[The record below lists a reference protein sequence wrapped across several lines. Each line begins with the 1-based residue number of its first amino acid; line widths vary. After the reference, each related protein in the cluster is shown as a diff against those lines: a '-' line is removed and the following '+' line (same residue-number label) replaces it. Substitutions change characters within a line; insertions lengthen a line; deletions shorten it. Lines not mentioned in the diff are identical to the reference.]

1 MDRWIDRF
9 RTYQDITELDRTI
22 VVSLIER
29 IMVYRD
35 HRVEIVYR
43 WYDEYQWYLD
53 LLLKAQEMPLEKE
66 AM

>member
-1 MDRWIDRF
+1 M
-9 RTYQDITELDRTI
+9 
-22 VVSLIER
+22 VSLIER
-29 IMVYRD
+29 ILVYRD

-53 LLLKAQEMPLEKE
+53 LLIKAQEMPPEKE